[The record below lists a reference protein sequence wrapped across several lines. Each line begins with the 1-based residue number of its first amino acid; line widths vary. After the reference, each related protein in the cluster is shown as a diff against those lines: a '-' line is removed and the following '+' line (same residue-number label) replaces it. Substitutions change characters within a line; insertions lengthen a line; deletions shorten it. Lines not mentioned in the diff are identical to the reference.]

1 MEVGQPPGSIGQKRE
16 EGREGSQVSWGVTAS
31 WSSRIS
37 GAGGEGPMEGS
48 YSFTEETVRDYDPP
62 LPGVY
67 VIESSLHVICVG
79 QSNNIRQRLLEH
91 YKRRSDQAD

>member
-1 MEVGQPPGSIGQKRE
+1 
-16 EGREGSQVSWGVTAS
+16 
-31 WSSRIS
+31 
-37 GAGGEGPMEGS
+37 MEGS